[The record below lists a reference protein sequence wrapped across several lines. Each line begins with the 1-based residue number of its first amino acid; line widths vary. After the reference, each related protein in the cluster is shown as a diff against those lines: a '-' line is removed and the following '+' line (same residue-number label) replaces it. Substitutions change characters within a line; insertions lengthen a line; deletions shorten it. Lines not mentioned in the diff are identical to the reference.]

1 MASQAVQGRPPQ
13 LWALVSRRT
22 RTVPAQGYITSL
34 WMSSISWKWWKDTFV
49 SVTWHA
55 SSYEAYGVSHA
66 QSYPQAP
73 HPSHQ
78 LALHQCIKALRVVK
92 WLLRLSLCL
101 WKPSCPCSVHESKV
115 IMTRPGSR
123 GKEKGL
129 ANFEICKG
137 GLELS
142 LFSLAV
148 GFCYKCTFYK
158 NLTILSYT
166 LNHYTDFNFE
176 GPTLRLR
183 AFGSE
188 IVFTF
193 LEEKLQT

>member
-1 MASQAVQGRPPQ
+1 MGNVWYEGRLETLPASPTARMLLFQWVAQAGGIAGSARPSPTAVGIGQ
-13 LWALVSRRT
+13 QKDQDCA
-22 RTVPAQGYITSL
+22 
-34 WMSSISWKWWKDTFV
+34 SSGLHNFFMDEQHLLKVMRGPLCFR
-49 SVTWHA
+49 VTWHA

-78 LALHQCIKALRVVK
+78 LALHQCTKALRVVK

-148 GFCYKCTFYK
+148 
-158 NLTILSYT
+158 
-166 LNHYTDFNFE
+166 
-176 GPTLRLR
+176 RL
-183 AFGSE
+183 
-188 IVFTF
+188 
-193 LEEKLQT
+193 LL

>member
-1 MASQAVQGRPPQ
+1 
-13 LWALVSRRT
+13 
-22 RTVPAQGYITSL
+22 
-34 WMSSISWKWWKDTFV
+34 
-49 SVTWHA
+49 
-55 SSYEAYGVSHA
+55 
-66 QSYPQAP
+66 
-73 HPSHQ
+73 
-78 LALHQCIKALRVVK
+78 
-92 WLLRLSLCL
+92 
-101 WKPSCPCSVHESKV
+101 
-115 IMTRPGSR
+115 MTRPGSR